1 MRTSLV
7 AILAVLIVAGCASA
21 RPSYIPPPVSEAMTA
36 FAERSWQSDAAAL
49 ERGRVA
55 MLAHCGQ
62 CHGMPSIHEEDQD
75 QWTGTIQKMVK
86 RAAKAGTPIP
96 ANDATAITH
105 YILAAN
111 ATVAK

>member
-1 MRTSLV
+1 
-7 AILAVLIVAGCASA
+7 
-21 RPSYIPPPVSEAMTA
+21 
-36 FAERSWQSDAAAL
+36 
-49 ERGRVA
+49 
-55 MLAHCGQ
+55 
-62 CHGMPSIHEEDQD
+62 MPSIHEEDQD